1 MELKEIWV
9 WALFLEQPGKCK
21 YVRTGIL
28 RKIEGSFCGE
38 KQSNIILLIH
48 MLRLKSKSIKGST
61 LFGWLSDCSKNGVS

>member
-28 RKIEGSFCGE
+28 RKKRREFLWE
-38 KQSNIILLIH
+38 KQSNISISILMVTALIH
-48 MLRLKSKSIKGST
+48 MLRFIIII
-61 LFGWLSDCSKNGVS
+61 

>member
-28 RKIEGSFCGE
+28 MKIEGSFWG
-38 KQSNIILLIH
+38 KNKVILV
-48 MLRLKSKSIKGST
+48 
-61 LFGWLSDCSKNGVS
+61 FQF

>member
-38 KQSNIILLIH
+38 NKLILYY
-48 MLRLKSKSIKGST
+48 
-61 LFGWLSDCSKNGVS
+61 